1 MRPCITVK
9 MLQTVPLSE
18 YINRRYGPLTE
29 GGVGE
34 KEVEFSVKY
43 SNIDQIAWYDL
54 VSNLE
59 WLRCLRA
66 DSSAG
71 VDIICGRPSG

>member
-1 MRPCITVK
+1 MFIYQFRKFRFTSLMRPCITVK

-34 KEVEFSVKY
+34 KKFEFSVKY
-43 SNIDQIAWYDL
+43 SNIDQIA
-54 VSNLE
+54 
-59 WLRCLRA
+59 
-66 DSSAG
+66 
-71 VDIICGRPSG
+71 